1 MQLGIIFLFFHAV
14 LYPTWAAI
22 SCRSFRAAEEAVR
35 SGIAGSSP
43 GFSQSTESSTY
54 TLRGTVVNSVTGEPI
69 RGALVQ
75 IYANTQRS
83 VLTGADG
90 RFQFEKIAAGSYFA
104 AARKPGFFSE
114 QELAPQRPPQQYV
127 RVGQDAPAAVLK
139 LIPEGIIHGRISG
152 ESGEG
157 IEGIPVRLL
166 FRSVQNGELSWQE
179 TRGAQTNEEG
189 EFRLAELRPGAYYLF
204 MGPGQTPVVLPPR
217 PSEPGAKGYAAIF
230 YPGVADLSSAAP
242 IQITPGKRVEI
253 MYSLPLY
260 PLFRVSGSVSG
271 APAGVPVNLQF
282 INAVGQG
289 ISSNVRLDQ
298 RTGEFQTGWLP
309 AGSYTL
315 KASAQE
321 GQAAPA
327 FNSRNA
333 PQTYSASRSVDL
345 SSNLSGVHLSLVPG
359 ITIPVSVSVETTR
372 PQTGSDGEGPTFI
385 SRVGRGGQSNPPASV
400 FLSMKEGLLSRMQYS
415 AGYVGDPENKT
426 LAIAN
431 VPPGIY
437 AVQIYPNGLYYVQSA
452 RSGMSDLLRQEIA
465 IAPGASVQPIEI
477 VMRDDFAN
485 LHGKVSFDE
494 QSAQAMVIALPD
506 QSRRRQL
513 QGIGMSNPTNPGFGF
528 SLAPGS
534 YKVIAFDRI
543 DGLEYLNPEVV
554 QKYLSKARDITLAP
568 GESASVDLELVHVQE

>member
-1 MQLGIIFLFFHAV
+1 MQLGIIFLFFHA
-14 LYPTWAAI
+14 LLHPIGAAI
-22 SCRSFRAAEEAVR
+22 NCRSFRAAEEAVG

-54 TLRGTVVNSVTGEPI
+54 TLQGTVVNSVTGEPI

-75 IYANTQRS
+75 IYTNTQRS

-90 RFQFEKIAAGSYFA
+90 RFQLEKIAAGTYFA

-114 QELAPQRPPQQYV
+114 QDLAPQRPPQQYV
-127 RVGQDAPAAVLK
+127 RVGQDAPTAVLK
-139 LIPEGIIHGRISG
+139 LIPEGIIYGRISG

-179 TRGAQTNEEG
+179 ARGAQTNEEG
-189 EFRLAELRPGAYYLF
+189 EFRLAELRPGTYYLF

-217 PSEPGAKGYAAIF
+217 PSELGAKGYAAVF

-242 IQITPGKRVEI
+242 IQITPGKHVEI
-253 MYSLPLY
+253 MYSLPLH
-260 PLFRVSGSVSG
+260 PLFRVSGSVGG
-271 APAGVPVNLQF
+271 APAGAPVNLQF

-289 ISSNVRLDQ
+289 ISANMRFDQ
-298 RTGEFQTGWLP
+298 RTEEFQTGWLP

-315 KASAQE
+315 KASARE
-321 GQAAPA
+321 EQAGPA

-345 SSNLSGVHLSLVPG
+345 SSNVSGVHLSLVPG

-372 PQTGSDGEGPTFI
+372 PQMGSEGEGSAVI
-385 SRVGRGGQSNPPASV
+385 ARIGRGGQNNPPANV
-400 FLSMKEGLLSRMQYS
+400 FLIMKEGLLSHMQYS

-426 LAIAN
+426 LAVAN

-437 AVQIYPNGLYYVQSA
+437 AVRINPNGPYYVQSA
-452 RSGMSDLLRQEIA
+452 RSGMTDLLRQEIA

-494 QSAQAMVIALPD
+494 QNTQAMVIALPD